1 MGSDTGAL
9 KDQLEDLL
17 GRHLLTKDKD
27 GDLVPLADQERVM
40 RHNTTLP
47 TLTAE
52 QEAEVFAPVDAKKK
66 RMAILQP
73 DDTEPPATEVE
84 TKSNISKEMAQIKE
98 KSRDSTIDKREPL
111 DMRRGGLVR

>member
-1 MGSDTGAL
+1 LKSTAL
-9 KDQLEDLL
+9 QDQLDEIF
-17 GRHLLTKDKD
+17 GRHLLTRNKA
-27 GDLVPLADQERVM
+27 GDLVPLANQERVM
-40 RHNTTLP
+40 RHNQTLP
-47 TLTAE
+47 ILTAE
-52 QEAEVFAPVDAKKK
+52 QEAELFAPVDAKKK

-98 KSRDSTIDKREPL
+98 KSRDSTIDKRESL

>member
-27 GDLVPLADQERVM
+27 GDLVPLADKERVM

-52 QEAEVFAPVDAKKK
+52 QEAEVFAPAPADKMK

-73 DDTEPPATEVE
+73 NKTEPSVAEA
-84 TKSNISKEMAQIKE
+84 KSKSKISREIAQ
-98 KSRDSTIDKREPL
+98 
-111 DMRRGGLVR
+111 